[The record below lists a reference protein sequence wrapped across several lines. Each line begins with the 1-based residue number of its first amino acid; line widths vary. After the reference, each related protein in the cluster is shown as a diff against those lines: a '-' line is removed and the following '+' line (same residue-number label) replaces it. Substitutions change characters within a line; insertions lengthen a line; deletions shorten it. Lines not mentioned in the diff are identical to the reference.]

1 MTKFVPDD
9 DGIRQL
15 LLSQG
20 VVDMIHDKAKQV
32 QKKCGAGYTV
42 TMYRNNRIKPVA
54 TVGTGT
60 AAAEQDNL
68 DNNTLLRNLR

>member
-1 MTKFVPDD
+1 MIKFVPDD

-15 LLSQG
+15 LLSEG
-20 VVDMIHDKAKQV
+20 VANMIHDKAKRV
-32 QKKCGAGYTV
+32 QKNCGTGYTV
-42 TMYRNNRIKPVA
+42 TMYWNNRIKPVA

-68 DNNTLLRNLR
+68 DNNTLLRSLR

>member
-9 DGIRQL
+9 KGIRQL

-20 VVDMIHDKAKQV
+20 VVNMIHDKAKQV
-32 QKKCGAGYTV
+32 QRRCGTGYTV
-42 TMYRNNRIKPVA
+42 TMYRNNRIRPVA

-60 AAAEQDNL
+60 AEAEQDNL
-68 DNNTLLRNLR
+68 DNDTLLKNLR